1 VKLVFLGEPCT
12 GVFAGVPR
20 GARAARAVT
29 YRLAVL
35 AALLGVGCGRQATV
49 EDCDRIVQR
58 ITELELG
65 NSVQGDELGSEVAQT
80 QKLLH
85 DQALSRCVG
94 RHITQAALDCVARAT
109 TADQIVNSC
118 FD

>member
-1 VKLVFLGEPCT
+1 MGL
-12 GVFAGVPR
+12 
-20 GARAARAVT
+20 
-29 YRLAVL
+29 LAVL
-35 AALLGVGCGRQATV
+35 LATGCGREATV

-94 RHITQAALDCVARAT
+94 RHITQAALVCVARAT
-109 TADQIVNSC
+109 TADQIVNTC